1 MESLKSVYLTDEQNK
16 YLNDN
21 IETIDIHNR
30 FNPKQEPQFKKRS
43 ITSSIIKK

>member
-1 MESLKSVYLTDEQNK
+1 MESLESTYLTNEQNK

-30 FNPKQEPQFKKRS
+30 FNPKQEIQFKKRS

>member
-1 MESLKSVYLTDEQNK
+1 MESLNSVYLNDEQND
-16 YLNDN
+16 YLNKN

-30 FNPKQEPQFKKRS
+30 FNPKQELQYKGRS